1 MKSVIVP
8 RDIETGANQAGFT
21 YYPNGIK
28 KNALEVRGL
37 IEKARLEQ
45 IEGVS
50 GTEARAMLD
59 SVLDQVTTLADEQ
72 FKKDTQ
78 SAVILITN

>member
-8 RDIETGANQAGFT
+8 RDIETGADQAGFT

-28 KNALEVRGL
+28 KNALAVPGL
-37 IEKARLEQ
+37 IEKARLQQ
-45 IEGVS
+45 IDGVS
-50 GTEARAMLD
+50 GMEARAMLD
-59 SVLDQVTTLADEQ
+59 SVLDEVATLADEQ

-78 SAVILITN
+78 PAVIIITN